1 MEEGVV
7 VTVAKI
13 RDAATVVLVDGMP
26 KVRKGAPRNASR
38 NSRVTRSSVNRE
50 VLKYAMNLVSN
61 DISRLKIVD
70 ETTIEILPER

>member
-1 MEEGVV
+1 V

-26 KVRKGAPRNASR
+26 KVRKGASRNASR
-38 NSRVTRSSVNRE
+38 NSRVTRTQVNQA
-50 VLKYAMNLVSN
+50 VLKHAMNLVNN

-70 ETTIEILPER
+70 EITIEILPER